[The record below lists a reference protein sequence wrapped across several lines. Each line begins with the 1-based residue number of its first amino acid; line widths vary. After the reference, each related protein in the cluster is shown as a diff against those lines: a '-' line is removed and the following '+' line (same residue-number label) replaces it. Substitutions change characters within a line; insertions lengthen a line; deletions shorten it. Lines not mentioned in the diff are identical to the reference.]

1 MNKSDN
7 EYAKKF
13 ETQLRSTSKTD
24 TKKVLEHFEVVLK
37 KSKILKKIKHHL
49 IAFTNIL
56 KS

>member
-13 ETQLRSTSKTD
+13 ETQLRSASKTD
-24 TKKVLEHFEVVLK
+24 TKKVLENFEVLK